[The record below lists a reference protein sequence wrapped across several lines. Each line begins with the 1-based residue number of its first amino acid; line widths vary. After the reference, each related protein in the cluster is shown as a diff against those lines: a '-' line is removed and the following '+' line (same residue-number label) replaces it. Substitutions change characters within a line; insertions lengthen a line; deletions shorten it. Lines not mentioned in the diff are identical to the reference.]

1 MIMKT
6 LLFFLFLLA
15 TSAVTAQT
23 IDEHSRTPAPSP
35 IEGGNSKQQKKAE
48 KKKAKQKEELN
59 DAIKKGKKQHLS
71 YQEKATRKRMK
82 KSKRKAN
89 KWNKR

>member
-1 MIMKT
+1 MKKIFFIGF
-6 LLFFLFLLA
+6 LLFASGL
-15 TSAVTAQT
+15 SAQSL
-23 IDEHSRTPAPSP
+23 DEHARTPAPSP

-59 DAIKKGKKQHLS
+59 DAIKKGRKRHLS

-89 KWNKR
+89 KWNSR

>member
-1 MIMKT
+1 MRA
-6 LLFFLFLLA
+6 LLFFLFLMIGSYA
-15 TSAVTAQT
+15 TAQS
-23 IDEHSRTPAPSP
+23 IDEHARTPNASP
-35 IEGGNSKQQKKAE
+35 IEGGNSKQQKKAD

-59 DAIKKGKKQHLS
+59 DAIKKGKKRHLS

-89 KWNKR
+89 KWNNH